1 MESSDPSKL
10 KVTVESGTAQAAEFV
25 FENWFRIGRHTN
37 CQIQLIS
44 QEVSRYH
51 ADVFIDGGEWW
62 IQDLESANG
71 VFVEGRRIDKFQISG
86 TTRVRLGRAGPV
98 LTLAFETGAA
108 DAPDAHGA
116 PGHHGFESR
125 TLTDYQ
131 QHYFSD
137 TEDGTAIGE
146 HTMMVRKA
154 YAKVKKKQ
162 RRIYGAVIA
171 AIGVLCVLT
180 GGYAIYKHREVNLQR
195 RLAVDIF
202 YNMKS
207 LEIELAK
214 VIKAAEAQK
223 TEASQAQIEG
233 FRDRQR
239 QLEENYNRFVDT
251 LDVYSKGLS
260 REERIILHM
269 ARQFGEC
276 EVNMPEGFARE
287 VMRYIEKWKST
298 PRLAQA
304 IRRATSRGY
313 VSNIVRTL
321 KRHGLPPQF
330 FYLALQESNFNADA
344 CGPETRFGIAKG
356 IWQFI
361 PSTAE
366 MYYLKTG
373 PLVDRP
379 VPDPDD
385 ERHNFGKATLAA
397 ARYLR
402 DIYTTDAQA
411 SGLLVMASYNWGE
424 NRVLKLIRSMP
435 KNSRERNF
443 WQLISK
449 YRNKIPDETYN
460 YVFYIFSAAVIGENP
475 RLFGYDFDNPIAA
488 VNAAAEG

>member
-1 MESSDPSKL
+1 MASSDPPKL
-10 KVTVESGTAQAAEFV
+10 KVTVESGTVPAAEFV

-37 CQIQLIS
+37 CQIQLVS
-44 QEVSRYH
+44 RDVSRYH
-51 ADVFIDGGEWW
+51 ADVFIDGGQWW
-62 IQDLESANG
+62 IQDLDSANG
-71 VFVEGRRIDKFQISG
+71 IFVEGRKIDKFQISG
-86 TTRVRLGRAGPV
+86 TTRIRLGRSGPV
-98 LTLAFETGAA
+98 LTLAFETAA
-108 DAPDAHGA
+108 TDAPEA
-116 PGHHGFESR
+116 PGHQAFDSR

-137 TEDGTAIGE
+137 AEDGTAIGE

-154 YAKVKKKQ
+154 YAEVKKKQ
-162 RRIYGAVIA
+162 RRMYGSVIA
-171 AIGVLCVLT
+171 AIAVLCALT
-180 GGYAIYKHREVNLQR
+180 GGYAIYKHREVKLQR

-223 TEASQAQIEG
+223 SEASEARIEA
-233 FRDRQR
+233 FRDRQQ
-239 QLEENYNRFVDT
+239 QLEESYNRFVDT

-276 EVNMPEGFARE
+276 EVNMPKGFVRE
-287 VMRYIEKWKST
+287 VMRYIEKWKSS
-298 PRLAQA
+298 PRLEQA
-304 IRRATSRGY
+304 IQRARSRGY

-321 KRHGLPPQF
+321 QRHGLPPQF
-330 FYLALQESNFNADA
+330 FYLALQESNFNPDA

-356 IWQFI
+356 MWQFI

-366 MYYLKTG
+366 MYYLQTG

-379 VPDPDD
+379 VPDPYD
-385 ERHNFGKATLAA
+385 ERHHFGKSTLAA

-424 NRVLKLIRSMP
+424 NRVAKLIRSMP

-449 YRNKIPDETYN
+449 YRHKIPDETYN

-475 RLFGYDFDNPIAA
+475 RLFGYDFDNPLAA
-488 VNAAAEG
+488 DRRMQE

>member
-1 MESSDPSKL
+1 MISSDPPRL
-10 KVTVESGTAQAAEFV
+10 KVIVEGGTAPAAEFV
-25 FENWFRIGRHTN
+25 FENWFRIGRHAN
-37 CQIQLIS
+37 CQIQLVS
-44 QEVSRYH
+44 RGVSRYH
-51 ADVFIDGGEWW
+51 LDVFIDGGQWW

-71 VFVEGRRIDKFQISG
+71 VFVEGRKIDKLRISG
-86 TTRVRLGRAGPV
+86 TTRVRLGLTGPV
-98 LTLAFETGAA
+98 LTLAFETAA
-108 DAPDAHGA
+108 TEAPKDPEPHGLD
-116 PGHHGFESR
+116 SR

-137 TEDGTAIGE
+137 SEDGGAIGE

-154 YAKVKKKQ
+154 YAEVKKKQ
-162 RRIYGAVIA
+162 RRMYVSVIA
-171 AIGVLCVLT
+171 AIALLCALS
-180 GGYAIYKHREVNLQR
+180 GGYAIYKHRQVNLQR

-214 VIKAAEAQK
+214 VVKAAEAQK
-223 TEASQAQIEG
+223 TEASEAQVEA

-239 QLEENYNRFVDT
+239 QLEANYNRFVDT

-276 EVNMPEGFARE
+276 EVNMPKDFIRE
-287 VMRYIEKWKST
+287 VKRYIEKWKST

-304 IRRATSRGY
+304 LQRARSRRYIST
-313 VSNIVRTL
+313 IVRTL
-321 KRHGLPPQF
+321 QRHGLPPQF
-330 FYLALQESNFNADA
+330 FYLALQESSFNPDA

-356 IWQFI
+356 MWQFI

-366 MYYLKTG
+366 MYYLQTG

-385 ERHNFGKATLAA
+385 ERHDFGKSTLAA

-424 NRVLKLIRSMP
+424 NRVASLIRSMP

-449 YRNKIPDETYN
+449 YRKKIPDETYD

-475 RLFGYDFDNPIAA
+475 RLFGFDFDNPIVAA
-488 VNAAAEG
+488 NGAGNDL